1 MLTNFDRR
9 RIVHERLEL
18 ISVEY
23 RERMD
28 ALTSAESSRGLISSY
43 NATGGGRSG
52 KTADLTAMNA
62 MMDVSETFATKNARA
77 WRGLC
82 SRFYQT
88 LLRKAGKTAYQV
100 KHDEMLAWLVFHKVL
115 MGMKLS
121 EISRKEVYGSGHVPQ
136 ATLSRYYSEIVDLLV
151 PLAVRDGLIP

>member
-18 ISVEY
+18 IAVEY

-28 ALTSAESSRGLISSY
+28 ALTFAESSRGLISSY

-52 KTADLTAMNA
+52 KVTDLTAMNA
-62 MMDVSETFATKNARA
+62 MMDVSETFATKNARD
-77 WRGLC
+77 WRGLA
-82 SRFYQT
+82 SRVYGT
-88 LLRKAGKTAYQV
+88 LLGKAGKTAYQI
-100 KHDEMLAWLVFHKVL
+100 KHDEMLAWLLFHRVL

-121 EISRKEVYGSGHVPQ
+121 EIAKNECFGDGHVVQ
-136 ATLSRYYSEIVDLLV
+136 KTLTRYYSELIDLIV
-151 PLAVRDGLIP
+151 PLAVKQGLIP